1 MLSSDSSAVPRMP
14 APRVATSVTSA
25 RPIISAAAVR
35 AVRTGLRCELRSAS
49 RPAAPAIRSEGLPTA
64 DAIGTTRREETS
76 QKATNMNRQ
85 PSRSPGATSPCRGR
99 PPRPRPAARSR
110 PPAVTGGSQPCR
122 VRRPGGSVAP
132 SRTAAIGGMAIAR
145 RAGMIVASIVI
156 PTPST
161 SDTMIVRV
169 ASTRPDCGIDRSMAS
184 KTALRPLASATP
196 PNRPSTEASTPRT
209 KPSSRTER
217 MICLR
222 DAPSVRRVANS
233 APAARG

>member
-1 MLSSDSSAVPRMP
+1 MP

-49 RPAAPAIRSEGLPTA
+49 RPAAPAIRSEGWPTA
-64 DAIGTTRREETS
+64 DAIGTTRRDETS

-85 PSRSPGATSPCRGR
+85 PSAVTSSDVPV
-99 PPRPRPAARSR
+99 SR
-110 PPAVTGGSQPCR
+110 PPTAPQTSSTIATTAVTGRSQPCR

-132 SRTAAIGGMAIAR
+132 SRTAAIGGMAMAR
-145 RAGMIVASIVI
+145 RAGMIVASIVM

-161 SDTMIVRV
+161 SDTTIVRV
-169 ASTRPDCGIDRSMAS
+169 ASTRPACGIDRSMAS

-196 PNRPSTEASTPRT
+196 PNRPSTEASTPRA

-233 APAARG
+233 RTRCASVMESVL